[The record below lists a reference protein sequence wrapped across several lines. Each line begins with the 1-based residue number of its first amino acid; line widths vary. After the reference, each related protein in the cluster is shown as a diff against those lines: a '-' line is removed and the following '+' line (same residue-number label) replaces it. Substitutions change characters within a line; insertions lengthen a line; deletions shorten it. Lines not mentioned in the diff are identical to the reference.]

1 MTTQRDTF
9 ISTLLEK
16 AKKDK
21 DVYILSVDMGA
32 PSLDA
37 WREALPHQFFAAGIS
52 EQNAINFAA
61 GLSATG
67 KKVYIYYMASW
78 SARCFEQI
86 RYSCAMAKNP
96 ITILGNGVALGYAP
110 AGPAHEPNEDIAYM
124 RSLCGME
131 IYSPANCLM
140 TKHLAD
146 LTYNDPRKLR
156 YIRLER
162 SYPKEL
168 DGLYSEPMLSPS
180 FLESG
185 LFVVKKTGPERRS
198 ADKSRIC
205 ILSSGYLLGR
215 ALRVAEKMSALGH
228 CVTVADL
235 WKIKPVDPILL
246 AKTVQGHDLLITL
259 EEQTLS
265 GGFGSAVCEVLND
278 SRCQKN
284 ILRIGLPERY
294 VFENGTREQLLD
306 RNGLSVDAICGRI
319 EDGIGSAN

>member
-1 MTTQRDTF
+1 MTTQRDVF
-9 ISTLLEK
+9 ISTLFERAK
-16 AKKDK
+16 ADK
-21 DVYILSVDMGA
+21 DVFILSVDMGA
-32 PSLDA
+32 PSLDE
-37 WREALPHQFFAAGIS
+37 WRERLPEQFFAAGIS

-67 KKVYIYYMASW
+67 KKVYVYYMASW

-96 ITILGNGVALGYAP
+96 ITVLGNGVALGYAP

-131 IYSPANCLM
+131 IHSPANSLVA
-140 TKHLAD
+140 KHLAE

-156 YIRLER
+156 YVRLER

-168 DGLYSEPMLSPS
+168 DGLYTESTLTPD

-185 LFVVKKTGPERRS
+185 MCMIKKAGATPPASG
-198 ADKSRIC
+198 KSKIC

-215 ALRVAEKMSALGH
+215 ALRAADKMSALGH
-228 CVTVADL
+228 AVSVVDL

-246 AKTVQGHDLLITL
+246 AKTVQAYDLLVTL

-265 GGFGSAVCEVLND
+265 GGFGSAVCEQLND

-284 ILRIGLPERY
+284 VLRLGLPERY
-294 VFENGTREQLLD
+294 IFENGTREQLLD
-306 RNGLSVDAICGRI
+306 KNGLSVDAICGRI
-319 EDGIGSAN
+319 ADAAGSIA